1 MQAVVREGPIS
12 TGFVRDLVAL
22 TKPRITLMVLITTA
36 GGLWLAPEAMGGFAV
51 FAALLGT
58 TLVVSS
64 ANALNCWMERD
75 SDRHMARTKNRPLP
89 AGRMRAN
96 IALIF
101 GLVLGAL
108 SVPLLVVAVNPLTG
122 LLAAIALVSYVWIYT
137 PMKQVSPAALL
148 VGSIPGAMPPLMGW
162 TAATGALE
170 APGIVLFGIL
180 FLWQLPHFLAIAMF
194 RQNEYTKAGIQVM
207 PAVRGIARTKLH
219 AAIYAGALV
228 PVSLLLVPLGI
239 AGTPYLIVAGLSGL
253 LFAGL
258 CVAGLRKSA
267 GNKWARAVFI
277 ASLVYLPLLFVALAI
292 DVATH

>member
-36 GGLWLAPEAMGGFAV
+36 GGLWLAPDAMGGFAV
-51 FAALLGT
+51 FATLLGT

-64 ANALNCWMERD
+64 ANSLNCWMERE
-75 SDRHMARTKNRPLP
+75 SDVHMARTKNRPLP
-89 AGRMRAN
+89 AGRMRAEV
-96 IALIF
+96 ALGF
-101 GLVLGAL
+101 GLVLGAI
-108 SVPLLVVAVNPLTG
+108 SVPLLVFAVNPLTG

-137 PMKQVSPAALL
+137 PLKQVSPAALL

-219 AAIYAGALV
+219 AAMYAGALV

-239 AGTPYLIVAGLSGL
+239 AGTFYLVIAGVGGL
-253 LFAGL
+253 LFTAL
-258 CVAGLRKSA
+258 CVSGLRKSA
-267 GNKWARAVFI
+267 GNKWARGVFL
-277 ASLVYLPLLFVALAI
+277 ASLAYLPLLFAALAI